1 MFSYLFTIKQKP
13 RKGGHMLRK
22 TKKYNNEPDVGETT
36 KTEGLT
42 ERKMTAG
49 AVPAATAEK
58 TVIGEDISIKGSI
71 HGRGNLLIQGSIK
84 GTIDL
89 DNHHLTVGPNGNVE
103 AEVNAE
109 HVTIGGHLAG
119 NINAQGKVEITKTA
133 VFTGEIKAKRI
144 SVEDGAYLKA
154 VIELEREPKPQ
165 GPAKPAIP
173 ITKGPTREKEKPISG
188 DKKN

>member
-1 MFSYLFTIKQKP
+1 
-13 RKGGHMLRK
+13 MLGK
-22 TKKYNNEPDVGETT
+22 SKKYNNEPDVAEAT
-36 KTEGLT
+36 KNEGLA
-42 ERKMTAG
+42 ERKMTSA
-49 AVPAATAEK
+49 ATPAATAGK
-58 TVIGEDISIKGSI
+58 TVIGEDISVKGSI
-71 HGRGNLLIQGSIK
+71 HGKGNLVIQGSVK

-89 DNHHLTVGPNGNVE
+89 NNHHLTVGPNGNVE

-119 NINAQGKVEITKTA
+119 NINARGKVEITKTA

-173 ITKGPTREKEKPISG
+173 ITKGPAPEKGKP
-188 DKKN
+188 